1 MAERHCSSPGSRSPS
16 QGTRAAPAAVA
27 AAPTREVASSRTRG
41 LNWPDM
47 ARTALHKLFIQA
59 GLLLTPF
66 CSVLALTHLVMIV
79 SRCGPSLLS
88 RLWQNVSREM
98 RVLVTVLGVEAGSRL
113 ARPVSRAPSS
123 SGSRA
128 GAAAV
133 TSVELA
139 TKVRK
144 DFTITEMAQ
153 VSCLLTVLWR
163 LFIIVSEM

>member
-1 MAERHCSSPGSRSPS
+1 M
-16 QGTRAAPAAVA
+16 
-27 AAPTREVASSRTRG
+27 
-41 LNWPDM
+41 
-47 ARTALHKLFIQA
+47 
-59 GLLLTPF
+59 
-66 CSVLALTHLVMIV
+66 LALTHLVMIV

-163 LFIIVSEM
+163 LFSIVSEM